1 MNAITQQKYQGDIMS
16 AFKQN
21 YKLGLT
27 ASIAAIGCLTMSD
40 TALAQINSDEI
51 IVTGRKVAESEMDA
65 PIAITAFSQ
74 STLEDYGIE
83 DLREVADFTPG
94 IQLNGDFGR
103 NAERP
108 VVRGLSNARAE
119 TPQPV
124 SVFIDG
130 VYIRRGITSTISDNV
145 ERIEVL
151 KGPQSALYGRSTY
164 GGVIN
169 YITKTP
175 GDEIGGKINISA
187 ATDDDYVVSGY
198 IDGPLGES
206 GNVKFTLGG
215 RYSEYGGSFNNVAT
229 LQGSRDVGEEQTTA
243 LYGKLLF
250 EPTDNFSAQVSLNWS
265 QDRDGLFAGQLI
277 ESNQNSQDANSPC
290 PTVTRGAFCGTL
302 NAPDDVNITTGFNTG
317 QVFNTVAGPVT
328 AAFDFDTGLNR
339 DILRFGGVIEYES
352 DSGYTF
358 TSLTGVTD
366 EELNFAANESY
377 SDVVAS
383 AAFGP
388 FGGALIW
395 ASDDKGERDDFYQE
409 VRIASPTDGKLD
421 WLIGGIYYSNE
432 SSNTDRDI
440 NTAIFTPDAGEKE
453 LETAI
458 FGRLGYSV
466 TDRFN
471 IGVEGR
477 YYWEKITQ
485 VGTDIPGGTDREAKF
500 SDFSPR
506 VTLDYDVNDNTLL
519 YAVAARGNKRGGF
532 NDVRAVAPQDT
543 FEEEVVWSY
552 EAGIKSTM
560 FDNLTFTGAAYYQ
573 QVANGQLSQLAIFN
587 AGTPQQIQITV
598 VDNIGKTDILGL
610 ELDAR
615 YDVSDNFY
623 LRGTYALTDT
633 NITEGTDPTQG
644 GFFPTDTLVGFD
656 TPRVSKHSATLS
668 AEFTN
673 PIEAFSNGEFYV
685 RGDGLYNS
693 GRFAALQN
701 IIETPESLVLNARI
715 GVRSDNWDLSVFG
728 KNITDEDAPGG
739 AFRYVRLRDFQFF
752 ARGSNVAFLRRGAQF
767 GARAIYNF

>member
-1 MNAITQQKYQGDIMS
+1 MRDSK
-16 AFKQN
+16 KN
-21 YKLGLT
+21 YRLGLS
-27 ASIAAIGCLTMSD
+27 ASFVVIGSLLS
-40 TALAQINSDEI
+40 AQTVFAQVNDDEI
-51 IVTGRKVAESEMDA
+51 IVTGRKISETAMKA

-83 DLREVADFTPG
+83 DLRAVAEFTPG

-130 VYIRRGITSTISDNV
+130 VYIRRGITSNIVDNV
-145 ERIEVL
+145 ARIEVL

-175 GDEIGGKINISA
+175 GDELGGKINVSA
-187 ATDDDYVVSGY
+187 ATDDDYVLSGY
-198 IDGPLGES
+198 IDGPLNETGTIK
-206 GNVKFTLGG
+206 GTIGG
-215 RYSEYGGSFNNVAT
+215 RFSNYGGSFDNISP
-229 LQGSRDVGEEQTTA
+229 LQGSRDVGEEKTTA

-265 QDRDGLFAGQLI
+265 KDEDGQFAGQLI
-277 ESNQNSQDANSPC
+277 ESDRNSQDANSPC
-290 PTVTRGAFCGTL
+290 PELTRAAFCGTL
-302 NAPDDVNITTGFNTG
+302 DAPDAVNVTTGFNTG

-328 AAFDFDTGLNR
+328 AAFDFDAGLDR
-339 DILRFGGVIEYES
+339 EILRIGGVMNYET
-352 DSGYTF
+352 DSGYTL
-358 TSLTGVTD
+358 TSLTGITD
-366 EELNFAANESY
+366 ESLDFSTNESY

-388 FGGALIW
+388 GGGALIW
-395 ASDDKGERDDFYQE
+395 ASEDQGERNDFYQE
-409 VRIASPTDGKLD
+409 FRLASPTDGALD
-421 WLIGGIYYSNE
+421 WLVGAIYYTNE

-440 NTAIFTPDAGEKE
+440 NSVAFTPDAGETE
-453 LETAI
+453 QEIAV
-458 FGRLGYSV
+458 FGRLGYSFS
-466 TDRFN
+466 DRFN
-471 IGVEGR
+471 IGLEGR
-477 YYWEKITQ
+477 YYWEEVVQ
-485 VGTDIPGGTDREAKF
+485 VGSDIAGGTDREAKF

-506 VTLDYDVNDNTLL
+506 VTLDYDLNDQTLL

-532 NDVRAVAPQDT
+532 NDVRAIAPQDT
-543 FEEEVVWSY
+543 FDEETVWSY
-552 EAGIKSTM
+552 EAGIKSSSIE
-560 FDNLTFTGAAYYQ
+560 NLSFTASAYYQ
-573 QVANGQLSQLAIFN
+573 QVKNGQLSQLAIFN

-598 VDNIGKTDILGL
+598 VDNIGATDILGL

-615 YDVSDNFY
+615 YDISDNFY
-623 LRGTYALTDT
+623 VRGTYALTDT
-633 NITEGTDPTQG
+633 NITEGSDPTQG
-644 GFFPTDTLVGFD
+644 GFFASDTLVGFD

-668 AEFTN
+668 AEYTN
-673 PIEAFSNGEFYV
+673 NLDTFDQGEFYI

-701 IIETPESLVLNARI
+701 IIETPDALVLNARI
-715 GVRSDNWDLSVFG
+715 GVRNDNWDLSLFG
-728 KNITDEDAPGG
+728 KNITDQDAPGG
-739 AFRYVRLRDFQFF
+739 TFRYVRLRDFQFF